1 MILKAHWG
9 CLAAKSQYQLLL
21 SSMESSQTS
30 GMPSQ
35 FEIESFIGSSFRSIW
50 SLDLVHFLNAE
61 PGRSYS
67 HEELIAALRASESV
81 ISQSIA
87 SLAAAGLILVD
98 RDRITLHIADD
109 RSKELIES
117 AIRLYVKSPD
127 KVRRLIISAA
137 SPGLTAFADA
147 FRLRKD

>member
-1 MILKAHWG
+1 
-9 CLAAKSQYQLLL
+9 
-21 SSMESSQTS
+21 
-30 GMPSQ
+30 MPSE

-50 SLDLVHFLNAE
+50 SLDLVQFLKAE
-61 PGRSYS
+61 PGRSFS
-67 HEELIAALRASESV
+67 KEELIAALRASDSV

-87 SLAAAGLILVD
+87 SLAAAGLVLVD
-98 RDRITLHIADD
+98 QDRIRLHVADD

-117 AIRLYVKSPD
+117 AIQLYAKSPD

-137 SPGLTAFADA
+137 SPGITAFADA

>member
-1 MILKAHWG
+1 
-9 CLAAKSQYQLLL
+9 
-21 SSMESSQTS
+21 
-30 GMPSQ
+30 MPSQ

-50 SLDLVHFLNAE
+50 SLDLVQFLNAR
-61 PGRSYS
+61 PGSSYS
-67 HEELIAALRASESV
+67 KEELIAALRASDSV

-87 SLAAAGLILVD
+87 SLAAVGLVLVD
-98 RDRITLHIADD
+98 QDRIRLHIADA

-117 AIRLYVKSPD
+117 AIQLYAKSPD

-137 SPGLTAFADA
+137 SPGITAFADA

>member
-1 MILKAHWG
+1 
-9 CLAAKSQYQLLL
+9 
-21 SSMESSQTS
+21 
-30 GMPSQ
+30 MPSQ

-50 SLDLVHFLNAE
+50 SLDLVQFLNAQ
-61 PGRSYS
+61 PGSSYS
-67 HEELIAALRASESV
+67 KEELIAALRASDSV

-87 SLAAAGLILVD
+87 SLAAVGLVLVD
-98 RDRITLHIADD
+98 QDRIRLHIAED

-117 AIRLYVKSPD
+117 AIQLYAKSPD

-137 SPGLTAFADA
+137 SPGITAFADA